1 MWGLCDSLRTVLSLK
16 ENQTLEVVSKKLTKP
31 YTQNIFFFFCKMF
44 TTIYWFIMQRN
55 NTKSVSL
62 RFFFL
67 LLLRFYIWDSI
78 NIY

>member
-1 MWGLCDSLRTVLSLK
+1 
-16 ENQTLEVVSKKLTKP
+16 
-31 YTQNIFFFFCKMF
+31 
-44 TTIYWFIMQRN
+44 MQRN